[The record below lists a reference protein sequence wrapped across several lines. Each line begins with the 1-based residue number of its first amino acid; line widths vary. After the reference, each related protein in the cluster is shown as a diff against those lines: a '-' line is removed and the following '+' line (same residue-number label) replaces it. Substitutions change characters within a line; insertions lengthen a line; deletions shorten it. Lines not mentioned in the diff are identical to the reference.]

1 MADFLLYILKINLLA
16 AAVILLTAM
25 VSRNLARKYSVR
37 WKYRI
42 WLALAILLLLPMH
55 VPESW
60 NVVEIHVPAVFA
72 IKTQQSNLPQE
83 TGMAESA
90 DPETAGTQ
98 QEVLLSPDTVETSQA
113 AVQQR
118 SPENR
123 NTGNTETASVS
134 ARWISMEHAA
144 KLAAAIWAAGV
155 LFLGVKKALETHFA
169 GKVLRR
175 WNMPNWNRSLER
187 EYRKICKSMKVKH
200 APRLMLNSRLN
211 TPLLMGFCHPCIC
224 LPQTG
229 YTAEE
234 QELILRHELCHYRRK
249 DLLYKLLMNLLCII
263 YWFNPA
269 LWWMKKEADRDIEF
283 LCDETVMETR
293 TVQERILYNRLL
305 ARTAVG
311 KNSVSGLTTSF
322 NDSLMNLKK
331 RMVNIM
337 RAGEMKRGSA
347 ITACFLAL
355 FLLGNA
361 LTGCSVQGGA
371 GSSPTADGK
380 QTQTVDPGPE
390 SQDPSGEQM
399 PDTQGVSG
407 GETTDNSR
415 QVLDTQPLEDQSAEE
430 QNLPDENTGD
440 DVSSSVSP
448 TQTPQ
453 QPEETPEAE
462 ARPTDVPEENPVPTD
477 VPEEDPAPTDTPEE
491 DPEPTDTPPESAPSE
506 PEVELM
512 DYMNSNQVQEFAED
526 MGMEQVPGQMFGEEY
541 GHRYENSYAGI
552 EWQYIDE
559 DHYDWDN
566 PNRIYDYRGSVW
578 CEGSSEISVY
588 GATCGMNIDEVRE
601 TMRADGWDV
610 IGLYEN
616 AFLRYTASGYDRE
629 YVQFETDGTTITRWY
644 WCNWPE
650 GDF

>member
-55 VPESW
+55 VPDSW
-60 NVVEIHVPAVFA
+60 NVVEIHVPAVFS
-72 IKTQQSNLPQE
+72 IKTQQTNLPQE

-169 GKVLRR
+169 GKALRR

-249 DLLYKLLMNLLCII
+249 DLLYKLLMNLLCIV

-311 KNSVSGLTTSF
+311 KASVSGLTTSF

-331 RMVNIM
+331 RMLNIM

-355 FLLGNA
+355 FVLGNA

-371 GSSPTADGK
+371 GSSTTANGK

-399 PDTQGVSG
+399 PDTQ
-407 GETTDNSR
+407 
-415 QVLDTQPLEDQSAEE
+415 PLKDQSAEE
-430 QNLPDENTGD
+430 QNSPDENTGD

-453 QPEETPEAE
+453 QPEATPEAE
-462 ARPTDVPEENPVPTD
+462 ARPMDVPEEDPAPTD
-477 VPEEDPAPTDTPEE
+477 VPEEDPAPTDIPEE
-491 DPEPTDTPPESAPSE
+491 DPEPTDTPPESVPSE
-506 PEVELM
+506 PEVELI

-526 MGMEQVPGQMFGEEY
+526 MGMEQVSGQMFGEEY

-588 GATCGMNIDEVRE
+588 GVTCGMKIDEVRE

-610 IGLYEN
+610 IGLYEK

>member
-1 MADFLLYILKINLLA
+1 M
-16 AAVILLTAM
+16 
-25 VSRNLARKYSVR
+25 
-37 WKYRI
+37 
-42 WLALAILLLLPMH
+42 
-55 VPESW
+55 
-60 NVVEIHVPAVFA
+60 
-72 IKTQQSNLPQE
+72 
-83 TGMAESA
+83 
-90 DPETAGTQ
+90 
-98 QEVLLSPDTVETSQA
+98 
-113 AVQQR
+113 
-118 SPENR
+118 
-123 NTGNTETASVS
+123 
-134 ARWISMEHAA
+134 
-144 KLAAAIWAAGV
+144 
-155 LFLGVKKALETHFA
+155 
-169 GKVLRR
+169 
-175 WNMPNWNRSLER
+175 
-187 EYRKICKSMKVKH
+187 
-200 APRLMLNSRLN
+200 N

-249 DLLYKLLMNLLCII
+249 DLWYKLLMNLLCIV

-311 KNSVSGLTTSF
+311 KTSVSGLTTSF

-355 FLLGNA
+355 FVLGNA

-371 GSSPTADGK
+371 GSSTTANGK

-430 QNLPDENTGD
+430 QNSPDENTGD

-453 QPEETPEAE
+453 QPEATPEAE
-462 ARPTDVPEENPVPTD
+462 ARPTDVPEE
-477 VPEEDPAPTDTPEE
+477 DPAPTDIPEE
-491 DPEPTDTPPESAPSE
+491 DPEPTDTPPESVPSE
-506 PEVELM
+506 PEVELI

-601 TMRADGWDV
+601 TMSADGWDV

-616 AFLRYTASGYDRE
+616 AFLRDTASGYDRE
-629 YVQFETDGTTITRWY
+629 YVQFETDGTIITRWY

>member
-16 AAVILLTAM
+16 AAVILLTVI
-25 VSRNLARKYSVR
+25 VSGNLARKYSVR

-55 VPESW
+55 VPDSW
-60 NVVEIHVPAVFA
+60 NVVEIHVPAVFS
-72 IKTQQSNLPQE
+72 IKTQQSDLPQE

-169 GKVLRR
+169 GKALRR

-234 QELILRHELCHYRRK
+234 QELILRHELCHY
-249 DLLYKLLMNLLCII
+249 
-263 YWFNPA
+263 
-269 LWWMKKEADRDIEF
+269 
-283 LCDETVMETR
+283 
-293 TVQERILYNRLL
+293 
-305 ARTAVG
+305 
-311 KNSVSGLTTSF
+311 
-322 NDSLMNLKK
+322 
-331 RMVNIM
+331 
-337 RAGEMKRGSA
+337 
-347 ITACFLAL
+347 ACFLAL

-371 GSSPTADGK
+371 GSSTTANGK

-430 QNLPDENTGD
+430 QNSPDENTGD

-453 QPEETPEAE
+453 QPEATPEAE
-462 ARPTDVPEENPVPTD
+462 ARPMDVPEEDPAPTD
-477 VPEEDPAPTDTPEE
+477 VPEEDPAPTDIPEE
-491 DPEPTDTPPESAPSE
+491 DPEPTDTPPESVPSE
-506 PEVELM
+506 PEVELI

-526 MGMEQVPGQMFGEEY
+526 MGMEQVSGQMFGEEY

-601 TMRADGWDV
+601 TMSADGWDV

-616 AFLRYTASGYDRE
+616 AFLRDTASGYDRE

>member
-25 VSRNLARKYSVR
+25 VSRNLAQKYSVR

-55 VPESW
+55 VPDSW
-60 NVVEIHVPAVFA
+60 NVVEIHVPAVFS
-72 IKTQQSNLPQE
+72 IKTQQTNLPQE

-169 GKVLRR
+169 GKALRR

-234 QELILRHELCHYRRK
+234 QELILRHELCHYRSK
-249 DLLYKLLMNLLCII
+249 DLWYKLLMNLLCIV

-311 KNSVSGLTTSF
+311 KASVSGLTTSF

-331 RMVNIM
+331 RMLNIM

-355 FLLGNA
+355 FVLGNA

-371 GSSPTADGK
+371 GSSTTANGK

-399 PDTQGVSG
+399 PDTQ
-407 GETTDNSR
+407 
-415 QVLDTQPLEDQSAEE
+415 PLKDQSAEE
-430 QNLPDENTGD
+430 QNSPDENTGD

-453 QPEETPEAE
+453 QPEATPEAE
-462 ARPTDVPEENPVPTD
+462 ARPMD
-477 VPEEDPAPTDTPEE
+477 VPEEDPAPTDIPEE
-491 DPEPTDTPPESAPSE
+491 DPEPTDTPPESVPSE
-506 PEVELM
+506 PEVELI

-526 MGMEQVPGQMFGEEY
+526 MGMEQVSGQMFGEEY

-588 GATCGMNIDEVRE
+588 GVTCGMKIDEVRE
-601 TMRADGWDV
+601 KMRADGWDV
-610 IGLYEN
+610 IGLYEK

>member
-16 AAVILLTAM
+16 AAVILLTAI

-55 VPESW
+55 VPDSW
-60 NVVEIHVPAVFA
+60 NVVEIHVPAVFS
-72 IKTQQSNLPQE
+72 IKTQQTNLPQE

-144 KLAAAIWAAGV
+144 KLAAAIWAAGA

-169 GKVLRR
+169 GKALRR

-249 DLLYKLLMNLLCII
+249 DLWYKLLMNLLCIV

-311 KNSVSGLTTSF
+311 KTSVSGLTTSF

-331 RMVNIM
+331 RMMNIM

-355 FLLGNA
+355 FVLGNA

-371 GSSPTADGK
+371 GSSTTANGK

-399 PDTQGVSG
+399 SDTQGVSG

-430 QNLPDENTGD
+430 QNSPDENTGD

-453 QPEETPEAE
+453 QPEATPEAE
-462 ARPTDVPEENPVPTD
+462 ARPTDVPEE
-477 VPEEDPAPTDTPEE
+477 DPAPTDIPEE
-491 DPEPTDTPPESAPSE
+491 DPEPTDTPPESVPSE
-506 PEVELM
+506 PEVELI

-566 PNRIYDYRGSVW
+566 LNRIYDYRGSVW

-601 TMRADGWDV
+601 TMSADGWDV

-616 AFLRYTASGYDRE
+616 AFLRDTASGYDRE
-629 YVQFETDGTTITRWY
+629 YVQFETDGTIITRWY

>member
-55 VPESW
+55 VPDSL
-60 NVVEIHVPAVFA
+60 NVVEIHVPADFS
-72 IKTQQSNLPQE
+72 IKTQQTNLPQE

-169 GKVLRR
+169 GKALRR

-249 DLLYKLLMNLLCII
+249 DLWYKLLMNLLCIV

-311 KNSVSGLTTSF
+311 KTSVSGLTTSF

-331 RMVNIM
+331 RMMNIM

-355 FLLGNA
+355 FVLGNA

-371 GSSPTADGK
+371 GSSTTANGK

-415 QVLDTQPLEDQSAEE
+415 QVLDTQPLEDQSPEE
-430 QNLPDENTGD
+430 QNPPDENTGD

-453 QPEETPEAE
+453 QPEATPEAE
-462 ARPTDVPEENPVPTD
+462 AHPTD

-526 MGMEQVPGQMFGEEY
+526 MGMEQVPGQMFGAEN

>member
-16 AAVILLTAM
+16 AAVILLTVI
-25 VSRNLARKYSVR
+25 VSGNLARKYSVR

-55 VPESW
+55 VPDSW
-60 NVVEIHVPAVFA
+60 NVVEIHVPAVFS
-72 IKTQQSNLPQE
+72 IKTQQTNLPQE
-83 TGMAESA
+83 TVMAESA
-90 DPETAGTQ
+90 DSETAGTQ
-98 QEVLLSPDTVETSQA
+98 QEVLRSPDTVETSQA

-144 KLAAAIWAAGV
+144 KLAAAIWVAGA

-169 GKVLRR
+169 GKALRR

-249 DLLYKLLMNLLCII
+249 DLWYKLLMNLLCIV

-311 KNSVSGLTTSF
+311 KASVSGLTTSF

-331 RMVNIM
+331 RMLNIM

-355 FLLGNA
+355 FVLGNA

-371 GSSPTADGK
+371 GSSTTANGK

-430 QNLPDENTGD
+430 QNSPDENTGD
-440 DVSSSVSP
+440 DVSSSVLP

-453 QPEETPEAE
+453 QPEATPEAE
-462 ARPTDVPEENPVPTD
+462 ARPTD

-506 PEVELM
+506 PEVELI

-552 EWQYIDE
+552 EWQDIDE

-616 AFLRYTASGYDRE
+616 AFLRDTASGYDRE

>member
-25 VSRNLARKYSVR
+25 VSGNLARKYSVR

-55 VPESW
+55 VPDSW
-60 NVVEIHVPAVFA
+60 NVVEIHVPAVFS
-72 IKTQQSNLPQE
+72 IKTQQTNLPQE

-98 QEVLLSPDTVETSQA
+98 QEVLLSPDTGETSQA

-169 GKVLRR
+169 GKALRR

-249 DLLYKLLMNLLCII
+249 DLWYKLLMNLLCIV

-311 KNSVSGLTTSF
+311 KASVSGLTTSF

-331 RMVNIM
+331 RMMNIM

-355 FLLGNA
+355 FVLGNA

-371 GSSPTADGK
+371 GSSTTANGK

-399 PDTQGVSG
+399 PDTQ
-407 GETTDNSR
+407 
-415 QVLDTQPLEDQSAEE
+415 PLKDQSAEE
-430 QNLPDENTGD
+430 QNSPDENTGD

-453 QPEETPEAE
+453 QPEATPEAE
-462 ARPTDVPEENPVPTD
+462 ARPTDVPEEDPAPTD
-477 VPEEDPAPTDTPEE
+477 VPEEDPASTDIPEE
-491 DPEPTDTPPESAPSE
+491 DPEPTDTPPESVPSE

>member
-55 VPESW
+55 VPDSL
-60 NVVEIHVPAVFA
+60 NVVEIHVPADFS
-72 IKTQQSNLPQE
+72 IKTQQTNLPQE

-98 QEVLLSPDTVETSQA
+98 QEVLRSPDTVETSQA

-169 GKVLRR
+169 GKALRR

-249 DLLYKLLMNLLCII
+249 DLWYKLLMNLLCIV

-331 RMVNIM
+331 RMMKIM

-355 FLLGNA
+355 FVLGNA

-371 GSSPTADGK
+371 GSSTTANGK

-399 PDTQGVSG
+399 PDTQ
-407 GETTDNSR
+407 
-415 QVLDTQPLEDQSAEE
+415 PLKDQSAEE
-430 QNLPDENTGD
+430 QNSPDENTGD
-440 DVSSSVSP
+440 DVSSFVSP

-453 QPEETPEAE
+453 QPEATPEAE
-462 ARPTDVPEENPVPTD
+462 ARPMDVPEEDPAPTD
-477 VPEEDPAPTDTPEE
+477 VPEEDPAPTDIPEE
-491 DPEPTDTPPESAPSE
+491 DPEPTDTPPESVPSE

-601 TMRADGWDV
+601 TMSADGWDV

>member
-1 MADFLLYILKINLLA
+1 
-16 AAVILLTAM
+16 
-25 VSRNLARKYSVR
+25 
-37 WKYRI
+37 
-42 WLALAILLLLPMH
+42 
-55 VPESW
+55 
-60 NVVEIHVPAVFA
+60 
-72 IKTQQSNLPQE
+72 
-83 TGMAESA
+83 MAESA

-169 GKVLRR
+169 GKALRR
-175 WNMPNWNRSLER
+175 WNMPNWNCSLER

-249 DLLYKLLMNLLCII
+249 DLWYKLLMNLLCII

-311 KNSVSGLTTSF
+311 KTSVSGLTTSF

-355 FLLGNA
+355 FVLGNA

-371 GSSPTADGK
+371 GSSTTANGK

-430 QNLPDENTGD
+430 QNSPDENTGD

-453 QPEETPEAE
+453 QPEATPEAE
-462 ARPTDVPEENPVPTD
+462 ARPTDVPEE
-477 VPEEDPAPTDTPEE
+477 DPAPTDIPEE
-491 DPEPTDTPPESAPSE
+491 DPEPTDTPPESATSE
-506 PEVELM
+506 PEVELI

-566 PNRIYDYRGSVW
+566 LNRIYDYRGSVW

-601 TMRADGWDV
+601 TMSADGWDV

-616 AFLRYTASGYDRE
+616 AFLRDTASGYDRE
-629 YVQFETDGTTITRWY
+629 YVQFETDGTIITRWY

>member
-25 VSRNLARKYSVR
+25 VSRNLAQKYSVR

-55 VPESW
+55 VPDSW
-60 NVVEIHVPAVFA
+60 NVVEIHVPAVFS
-72 IKTQQSNLPQE
+72 IKTQQTNLPQE

-169 GKVLRR
+169 GKALRR

-187 EYRKICKSMKVKH
+187 EYRKNCKSMKVKH

-249 DLLYKLLMNLLCII
+249 DLWYKLLMNLLCIV

-311 KNSVSGLTTSF
+311 KASVSGLTTSF

-331 RMVNIM
+331 RMLNIM

-355 FLLGNA
+355 FVLGNA

-371 GSSPTADGK
+371 GSSTTANGK

-399 PDTQGVSG
+399 PDTQ
-407 GETTDNSR
+407 
-415 QVLDTQPLEDQSAEE
+415 PLKDQSAEE
-430 QNLPDENTGD
+430 QNSPDENTGD

-453 QPEETPEAE
+453 QPEATPEAE
-462 ARPTDVPEENPVPTD
+462 ARPMD
-477 VPEEDPAPTDTPEE
+477 VPEEDPAPTDIPEE
-491 DPEPTDTPPESAPSE
+491 DPEPTDTPPESVPSE
-506 PEVELM
+506 PEVELI

-526 MGMEQVPGQMFGEEY
+526 MGMEQVSGQMFGEEY

-588 GATCGMNIDEVRE
+588 GVTCGMKIDEVRE
-601 TMRADGWDV
+601 KMRADGWDV
-610 IGLYEN
+610 IGLYEK
-616 AFLRYTASGYDRE
+616 AFLRYTASGYDQE

>member
-1 MADFLLYILKINLLA
+1 
-16 AAVILLTAM
+16 
-25 VSRNLARKYSVR
+25 
-37 WKYRI
+37 
-42 WLALAILLLLPMH
+42 
-55 VPESW
+55 
-60 NVVEIHVPAVFA
+60 
-72 IKTQQSNLPQE
+72 
-83 TGMAESA
+83 MAESA
-90 DPETAGTQ
+90 DSETAGTQ
-98 QEVLLSPDTVETSQA
+98 QEVLRSPDTVETSQA
-113 AVQQR
+113 AVQHR

-123 NTGNTETASVS
+123 NTGNTETASAS

-144 KLAAAIWAAGV
+144 KLAVTIWAAGV
-155 LFLGVKKALETHFA
+155 LLLGVKKAVETYLA
-169 GKVLRR
+169 GKALRR

-249 DLLYKLLMNLLCII
+249 DLWYKLLMNLLCIV

-311 KNSVSGLTTSF
+311 KASVSGLTTSF

-331 RMVNIM
+331 RMLNIM

-355 FLLGNA
+355 FVLGNA

-371 GSSPTADGK
+371 GSSTTANGK

-430 QNLPDENTGD
+430 QNSPDENTGD

-453 QPEETPEAE
+453 QPEATPEAE
-462 ARPTDVPEENPVPTD
+462 ARPMD
-477 VPEEDPAPTDTPEE
+477 VPEEDPAPTDIPEE

-506 PEVELM
+506 PEVELI

-616 AFLRYTASGYDRE
+616 AFLRDTASGYDRE

>member
-1 MADFLLYILKINLLA
+1 
-16 AAVILLTAM
+16 
-25 VSRNLARKYSVR
+25 
-37 WKYRI
+37 
-42 WLALAILLLLPMH
+42 
-55 VPESW
+55 
-60 NVVEIHVPAVFA
+60 
-72 IKTQQSNLPQE
+72 
-83 TGMAESA
+83 
-90 DPETAGTQ
+90 
-98 QEVLLSPDTVETSQA
+98 
-113 AVQQR
+113 
-118 SPENR
+118 
-123 NTGNTETASVS
+123 
-134 ARWISMEHAA
+134 MEHAA

-169 GKVLRR
+169 GKALRR

-249 DLLYKLLMNLLCII
+249 DLWYKLLMNLLCIV

-311 KNSVSGLTTSF
+311 KASVSGLTTSF

-331 RMVNIM
+331 RMLNIM

-355 FLLGNA
+355 FVLGNA

-371 GSSPTADGK
+371 GSSTTANGK

-430 QNLPDENTGD
+430 QNSPDENTGD

-453 QPEETPEAE
+453 QPEATPEA
-462 ARPTDVPEENPVPTD
+462 
-477 VPEEDPAPTDTPEE
+477 
-491 DPEPTDTPPESAPSE
+491 
-506 PEVELM
+506 
-512 DYMNSNQVQEFAED
+512 
-526 MGMEQVPGQMFGEEY
+526 
-541 GHRYENSYAGI
+541 
-552 EWQYIDE
+552 
-559 DHYDWDN
+559 
-566 PNRIYDYRGSVW
+566 
-578 CEGSSEISVY
+578 
-588 GATCGMNIDEVRE
+588 
-601 TMRADGWDV
+601 MRADGWDV

>member
-55 VPESW
+55 VPDSW
-60 NVVEIHVPAVFA
+60 NVVEIHVPAVFS
-72 IKTQQSNLPQE
+72 IKTQQTNLPQE

-169 GKVLRR
+169 GKALRR
-175 WNMPNWNRSLER
+175 WNMPNWNCSLER

-249 DLLYKLLMNLLCII
+249 DLWYKLLMNLLCII

-311 KNSVSGLTTSF
+311 KTSVSGLTTSF

-355 FLLGNA
+355 FVLGNA

-371 GSSPTADGK
+371 GSSTTANGK

-430 QNLPDENTGD
+430 QNSPDENTGD

-453 QPEETPEAE
+453 QPEATPEAE
-462 ARPTDVPEENPVPTD
+462 ARPTDVPEE
-477 VPEEDPAPTDTPEE
+477 DPAPTDIPEE
-491 DPEPTDTPPESAPSE
+491 DPEPTDTPPESATSE
-506 PEVELM
+506 PEVELI

-566 PNRIYDYRGSVW
+566 LNRIYDYRGSVW

-601 TMRADGWDV
+601 TMSADGWDV

-616 AFLRYTASGYDRE
+616 AFLRDTASGYDRE
-629 YVQFETDGTTITRWY
+629 YVQFETDGTIITRWY

>member
-25 VSRNLARKYSVR
+25 VSRNLAQKYSVR

-55 VPESW
+55 VPDSW
-60 NVVEIHVPAVFA
+60 NVVEIHVPAVFS
-72 IKTQQSNLPQE
+72 IKTQQTNLPQE

-169 GKVLRR
+169 GKALRR

-249 DLLYKLLMNLLCII
+249 DLWYKLLMNLLCIV

-311 KNSVSGLTTSF
+311 KASVSGLTTSF

-331 RMVNIM
+331 RMLNIM

-355 FLLGNA
+355 FVLGNA

-371 GSSPTADGK
+371 GSSTTANGK

-399 PDTQGVSG
+399 PDTQ
-407 GETTDNSR
+407 
-415 QVLDTQPLEDQSAEE
+415 PLKDQSAEE
-430 QNLPDENTGD
+430 QNSPDENTGD

-453 QPEETPEAE
+453 QPEATPEAE
-462 ARPTDVPEENPVPTD
+462 ARPMD
-477 VPEEDPAPTDTPEE
+477 VPEEDPAPTDIPEE
-491 DPEPTDTPPESAPSE
+491 DPEPTDTPPESVPSE
-506 PEVELM
+506 PEVELI

-526 MGMEQVPGQMFGEEY
+526 MGMEQVSGQMFGEEY

-588 GATCGMNIDEVRE
+588 GVTCGMKIDEVRE
-601 TMRADGWDV
+601 KMRADGWDV
-610 IGLYEN
+610 IGLYEK

>member
-1 MADFLLYILKINLLA
+1 
-16 AAVILLTAM
+16 
-25 VSRNLARKYSVR
+25 
-37 WKYRI
+37 
-42 WLALAILLLLPMH
+42 
-55 VPESW
+55 
-60 NVVEIHVPAVFA
+60 
-72 IKTQQSNLPQE
+72 
-83 TGMAESA
+83 
-90 DPETAGTQ
+90 
-98 QEVLLSPDTVETSQA
+98 
-113 AVQQR
+113 
-118 SPENR
+118 
-123 NTGNTETASVS
+123 
-134 ARWISMEHAA
+134 MEHAA
-144 KLAAAIWAAGV
+144 KLAAAIWAAGA

-169 GKVLRR
+169 GKALRR

-229 YTAEE
+229 YTVEE

-249 DLLYKLLMNLLCII
+249 DLWYKLLMNLLCIV

-311 KNSVSGLTTSF
+311 KASVSGLTTSF

-331 RMVNIM
+331 RMMNIM

-371 GSSPTADGK
+371 GSSPTANGK

-430 QNLPDENTGD
+430 QNSPDENTGD
-440 DVSSSVSP
+440 DVSSSVLP

-453 QPEETPEAE
+453 QPEATPEAE
-462 ARPTDVPEENPVPTD
+462 ARPTD

-506 PEVELM
+506 PEVELI

-552 EWQYIDE
+552 EWQDIDE

-616 AFLRYTASGYDRE
+616 AFLRDTASGYDRE

>member
-25 VSRNLARKYSVR
+25 VSRNLAQKYSVR

-55 VPESW
+55 VPDSW
-60 NVVEIHVPAVFA
+60 NVVEIHVPAVFS
-72 IKTQQSNLPQE
+72 IKTQQSNLPKV

-90 DPETAGTQ
+90 EPETAGTQ
-98 QEVLLSPDTVETSQA
+98 QDVLQSSDTGETSQA
-113 AVQQR
+113 AVQQQ

-123 NTGNTETASVS
+123 NTGISETASASV
-134 ARWISMEHAA
+134 RRISMEHAA

-169 GKVLRR
+169 GKALRR

-249 DLLYKLLMNLLCII
+249 DLWYKLLMNLLCIV

-311 KNSVSGLTTSF
+311 KASVSGLTTSF

-331 RMVNIM
+331 RMLNIM

-355 FLLGNA
+355 FVLGNA

-371 GSSPTADGK
+371 GSSTTANGK

-399 PDTQGVSG
+399 PDTQ
-407 GETTDNSR
+407 
-415 QVLDTQPLEDQSAEE
+415 PLKDQSAEE
-430 QNLPDENTGD
+430 QNSPDENTGD

-453 QPEETPEAE
+453 QPEATPEAE
-462 ARPTDVPEENPVPTD
+462 ARPTD

-526 MGMEQVPGQMFGEEY
+526 MGMEQVSGQMFGEEY

-552 EWQYIDE
+552 DWQYIDE
-559 DHYDWDN
+559 EHYDWDN

-588 GATCGMNIDEVRE
+588 GVTCGMNIDEVRE
-601 TMRADGWDV
+601 KMRAEGWDV

-616 AFLRYTASGYDRE
+616 AFLRDTASGYDRE

>member
-55 VPESW
+55 VPDSL
-60 NVVEIHVPAVFA
+60 NVVEIHVPADFS
-72 IKTQQSNLPQE
+72 IKTQQTNLPQE

-169 GKVLRR
+169 GKALRR

-249 DLLYKLLMNLLCII
+249 DLWYKLLMNLLCIV

-311 KNSVSGLTTSF
+311 KASVSGLTTSF

-331 RMVNIM
+331 RMMNIM

-355 FLLGNA
+355 FVLGNA

-371 GSSPTADGK
+371 GSSTTANGK

-399 PDTQGVSG
+399 PDTQ
-407 GETTDNSR
+407 
-415 QVLDTQPLEDQSAEE
+415 PLKDQSAEE
-430 QNLPDENTGD
+430 QNSPDENTGD

-453 QPEETPEAE
+453 QPEATPEAE
-462 ARPTDVPEENPVPTD
+462 ARPTD

>member
-1 MADFLLYILKINLLA
+1 MAEFFLYILKINLLA

-55 VPESW
+55 VPDSW
-60 NVVEIHVPAVFA
+60 NVVEIHVPAVFS
-72 IKTQQSNLPQE
+72 IKTQQTNLPQE
-83 TGMAESA
+83 TVMAESA
-90 DPETAGTQ
+90 DSETAGTQ
-98 QEVLLSPDTVETSQA
+98 QEVLRSPDTVETSQA

-169 GKVLRR
+169 GKALRR

-249 DLLYKLLMNLLCII
+249 DLWYKLLMNLLCIV

-311 KNSVSGLTTSF
+311 KTSVSGLTTSF

-331 RMVNIM
+331 RMMNIM

-371 GSSPTADGK
+371 GSSTTANGK

-430 QNLPDENTGD
+430 QNSPDENTGD

-453 QPEETPEAE
+453 QPEATPEA
-462 ARPTDVPEENPVPTD
+462 
-477 VPEEDPAPTDTPEE
+477 
-491 DPEPTDTPPESAPSE
+491 
-506 PEVELM
+506 
-512 DYMNSNQVQEFAED
+512 
-526 MGMEQVPGQMFGEEY
+526 
-541 GHRYENSYAGI
+541 
-552 EWQYIDE
+552 
-559 DHYDWDN
+559 
-566 PNRIYDYRGSVW
+566 
-578 CEGSSEISVY
+578 
-588 GATCGMNIDEVRE
+588 
-601 TMRADGWDV
+601 MRADGWDV
-610 IGLYEN
+610 IGLYEK

>member
-55 VPESW
+55 VPDSW
-60 NVVEIHVPAVFA
+60 NVVEIHVPAVFS
-72 IKTQQSNLPQE
+72 IKTQQTNLPQE
-83 TGMAESA
+83 TVMAESA
-90 DPETAGTQ
+90 DSETAGTQ
-98 QEVLLSPDTVETSQA
+98 QEVLRSPDTVETSQA

-169 GKVLRR
+169 GKALRR

-249 DLLYKLLMNLLCII
+249 DLWYKLLMNLLCIV

-331 RMVNIM
+331 RMMNIM

-355 FLLGNA
+355 FVLGNA

-371 GSSPTADGK
+371 GSSTTANGK

-399 PDTQGVSG
+399 PDTQ
-407 GETTDNSR
+407 
-415 QVLDTQPLEDQSAEE
+415 PLKDQSAEE
-430 QNLPDENTGD
+430 QNSPDENTGD

-453 QPEETPEAE
+453 QPEATPEAE
-462 ARPTDVPEENPVPTD
+462 ARPTD

-526 MGMEQVPGQMFGEEY
+526 MGMEQVSGQMFGEEY

-601 TMRADGWDV
+601 KMRADGWDV
-610 IGLYEN
+610 IGLYEK

>member
-55 VPESW
+55 VPDSW
-60 NVVEIHVPAVFA
+60 NVVEIHVPAVFS
-72 IKTQQSNLPQE
+72 IKTQQTNLPQE

-169 GKVLRR
+169 GKALRR
-175 WNMPNWNRSLER
+175 WNMPNWNCSLER

-249 DLLYKLLMNLLCII
+249 DLWYKLLMNLLCII

-311 KNSVSGLTTSF
+311 KTSVSGLTTSF

-355 FLLGNA
+355 FVLGNA

-371 GSSPTADGK
+371 GSSTTANGK

-430 QNLPDENTGD
+430 QNSPDENTGD

-453 QPEETPEAE
+453 QPEATPEAE
-462 ARPTDVPEENPVPTD
+462 ARPTDVPEE
-477 VPEEDPAPTDTPEE
+477 DPAPTDIPEE
-491 DPEPTDTPPESAPSE
+491 DPEPTDTPPESVPSE
-506 PEVELM
+506 PEVELI

-566 PNRIYDYRGSVW
+566 LNRIYDYRGSVW

-601 TMRADGWDV
+601 TMSADGWDV

-616 AFLRYTASGYDRE
+616 AFLRDTASGYDRE
-629 YVQFETDGTTITRWY
+629 YVQFETDGTIITRWY

>member
-55 VPESW
+55 VPDSW
-60 NVVEIHVPAVFA
+60 NVVEIHVPAVFS
-72 IKTQQSNLPQE
+72 IKTQQTNLPQE

-90 DPETAGTQ
+90 DPEIAGTQ
-98 QEVLLSPDTVETSQA
+98 QEVLLSPDTVETSQV

-144 KLAAAIWAAGV
+144 KLATAIWAAGV

-169 GKVLRR
+169 GKALRR

-249 DLLYKLLMNLLCII
+249 DLWYKLLMNLLCIV

-311 KNSVSGLTTSF
+311 KASVSGLTTSF

-331 RMVNIM
+331 RMMNIM

-355 FLLGNA
+355 FVLGHA

-371 GSSPTADGK
+371 GSSTTANGK

-430 QNLPDENTGD
+430 QNSPDENTGD

-453 QPEETPEAE
+453 QPEATPEAE
-462 ARPTDVPEENPVPTD
+462 ARPMD
-477 VPEEDPAPTDTPEE
+477 VPEEDPAPTDIPEE
-491 DPEPTDTPPESAPSE
+491 DPEPTDTPPESVPSE
-506 PEVELM
+506 PEVELI

-526 MGMEQVPGQMFGEEY
+526 MGMEQVSGQMFGEEY

-588 GATCGMNIDEVRE
+588 GVTCGMKIDEVRE

-610 IGLYEN
+610 IGLYEK

>member
-55 VPESW
+55 VPDSW
-60 NVVEIHVPAVFA
+60 NVVEIHVPAVFS
-72 IKTQQSNLPQE
+72 IKTQQTNLPQE

-169 GKVLRR
+169 GKALRR

-249 DLLYKLLMNLLCII
+249 DLWYKLLMNLLCIV

-311 KNSVSGLTTSF
+311 KASVSGLTTSF

-331 RMVNIM
+331 RMMNIM

-355 FLLGNA
+355 FVLGNA

-371 GSSPTADGK
+371 GSSTTANGK

-399 PDTQGVSG
+399 PDTQ
-407 GETTDNSR
+407 
-415 QVLDTQPLEDQSAEE
+415 PLKDQSAEE
-430 QNLPDENTGD
+430 QNSPDENTGD

-453 QPEETPEAE
+453 QPEATPEAE
-462 ARPTDVPEENPVPTD
+462 ARPTD

-601 TMRADGWDV
+601 KMRADGWDV

>member
-16 AAVILLTAM
+16 AAVILLTVI
-25 VSRNLARKYSVR
+25 VSGNLARKYSVR

-55 VPESW
+55 VPDSW
-60 NVVEIHVPAVFA
+60 NVVEIHVPAVFS
-72 IKTQQSNLPQE
+72 IKTQQSDLPQE

-144 KLAAAIWAAGV
+144 KLAAAIWAAGA

-169 GKVLRR
+169 GKALRR

-249 DLLYKLLMNLLCII
+249 DLWYKLLMNLLCIV

-311 KNSVSGLTTSF
+311 KTSVSGLTTSF

-355 FLLGNA
+355 FVLGNA

-371 GSSPTADGK
+371 GSSTTANGK

-399 PDTQGVSG
+399 LDTQGVSG

-430 QNLPDENTGD
+430 QNSPDENTGD

-453 QPEETPEAE
+453 QPEATLEAE
-462 ARPTDVPEENPVPTD
+462 ARPTD
-477 VPEEDPAPTDTPEE
+477 VPEEDPAPTDIPEE
-491 DPEPTDTPPESAPSE
+491 DPEPTDTPPESVPSE
-506 PEVELM
+506 PEVELI

-601 TMRADGWDV
+601 KMRADGWDV
-610 IGLYEN
+610 IGLN
-616 AFLRYTASGYDRE
+616 QKAFLRDTGSGYDRE
-629 YVQFETDGTTITRWY
+629 YVQFEIDGTTITQWY

>member
-55 VPESW
+55 VPDSW
-60 NVVEIHVPAVFA
+60 NVVEIHVPAVFS
-72 IKTQQSNLPQE
+72 IKTQQTNLPQE
-83 TGMAESA
+83 TVMAESA
-90 DPETAGTQ
+90 DSETAGTQ
-98 QEVLLSPDTVETSQA
+98 QEVLRSPDTVETSQA

-169 GKVLRR
+169 GKALRR

-249 DLLYKLLMNLLCII
+249 DLWYKLLMNLLCIV

-311 KNSVSGLTTSF
+311 KASVSGLTTSF

-331 RMVNIM
+331 RMMNIM

-355 FLLGNA
+355 FVLGNA

-371 GSSPTADGK
+371 GSSTTANGK

-399 PDTQGVSG
+399 PDTQ
-407 GETTDNSR
+407 
-415 QVLDTQPLEDQSAEE
+415 PLKDQSAEE
-430 QNLPDENTGD
+430 QNSPDENTGD

-453 QPEETPEAE
+453 QPEATPEAE
-462 ARPTDVPEENPVPTD
+462 ARPTD

-526 MGMEQVPGQMFGEEY
+526 MGMEQVSGQMFGEEY

-552 EWQYIDE
+552 DWQYIDE
-559 DHYDWDN
+559 EHYDWDN

-588 GATCGMNIDEVRE
+588 GVTCGMNIDEVRE
-601 TMRADGWDV
+601 KMRADGWDV

>member
-55 VPESW
+55 VPDSL
-60 NVVEIHVPAVFA
+60 NVVEIHVPADFS
-72 IKTQQSNLPQE
+72 IKTQQTNLPQE
-83 TGMAESA
+83 TVMAESA
-90 DPETAGTQ
+90 DSETAGTQ
-98 QEVLLSPDTVETSQA
+98 QEVLRSPDTVETSQA

-169 GKVLRR
+169 GKALRR

-371 GSSPTADGK
+371 GSSPTANGK

-399 PDTQGVSG
+399 PDTQ
-407 GETTDNSR
+407 
-415 QVLDTQPLEDQSAEE
+415 PLKDQSAEE
-430 QNLPDENTGD
+430 QNSPDENTGD

>member
-16 AAVILLTAM
+16 AAVILLTVI
-25 VSRNLARKYSVR
+25 VSGNLARKYSVR

-42 WLALAILLLLPMH
+42 WLALAILLLFPMH
-55 VPESW
+55 VPDSW
-60 NVVEIHVPAVFA
+60 NVVEIHVPAVFSS
-72 IKTQQSNLPQE
+72 KTQQSNLPQE
-83 TGMAESA
+83 TGMAEPA

-98 QEVLLSPDTVETSQA
+98 QEVLLSSDTGETSQA
-113 AVQQR
+113 AVQHR

-123 NTGNTETASVS
+123 NTGNTETASAS

-144 KLAAAIWAAGV
+144 KLAVTIWAAGV
-155 LFLGVKKALETHFA
+155 LLLGVKKAVETYLA
-169 GKVLRR
+169 GKALRR

-187 EYRKICKSMKVKH
+187 EYRKICKSMKVKR

-211 TPLLMGFCHPCIC
+211 TPLLMGFWHPCIC

-249 DLLYKLLMNLLCII
+249 DLWYKLLMHLLCIV

-355 FLLGNA
+355 FVLGNA

-371 GSSPTADGK
+371 GSSTTANGK

-399 PDTQGVSG
+399 PDTQ
-407 GETTDNSR
+407 
-415 QVLDTQPLEDQSAEE
+415 PLKDQSAEE
-430 QNLPDENTGD
+430 QNSPDENTGD

-453 QPEETPEAE
+453 QPEATPEAE
-462 ARPTDVPEENPVPTD
+462 ARPMD
-477 VPEEDPAPTDTPEE
+477 VPEEDPAPTDIPEE
-491 DPEPTDTPPESAPSE
+491 DPEPTDTPPESVPSE
-506 PEVELM
+506 PEVELI

-526 MGMEQVPGQMFGEEY
+526 MGMEQVSGQMFGEEY

-588 GATCGMNIDEVRE
+588 GVTCGMKIDEVRE
-601 TMRADGWDV
+601 KMRADGWDV
-610 IGLYEN
+610 IGLYEK

>member
-55 VPESW
+55 VPDSW
-60 NVVEIHVPAVFA
+60 NVVEIHVPAVFS
-72 IKTQQSNLPQE
+72 IKTQQTNLPQE
-83 TGMAESA
+83 TVMAESA
-90 DPETAGTQ
+90 DSETAGTQ
-98 QEVLLSPDTVETSQA
+98 QEVLRSPDTVETSQA

-169 GKVLRR
+169 GKALRR

-249 DLLYKLLMNLLCII
+249 DLWYKLLMNLLCIV

-311 KNSVSGLTTSF
+311 KASVSGLTTSF

-331 RMVNIM
+331 RMLNIM

-355 FLLGNA
+355 FVLGNA

-371 GSSPTADGK
+371 GSSTTANGK

-399 PDTQGVSG
+399 PDTQ
-407 GETTDNSR
+407 
-415 QVLDTQPLEDQSAEE
+415 PLKDQSAEE
-430 QNLPDENTGD
+430 QNSPDENTGD

-453 QPEETPEAE
+453 QPEATPEAE
-462 ARPTDVPEENPVPTD
+462 ARPTD

-526 MGMEQVPGQMFGEEY
+526 MGMEQVSGQMFGEEY

-552 EWQYIDE
+552 DWQYIDE
-559 DHYDWDN
+559 EHYDWDN

-588 GATCGMNIDEVRE
+588 GVTCGMNIDEVRE
-601 TMRADGWDV
+601 KMRADGWDV

>member
-16 AAVILLTAM
+16 AAVILLTAI

-55 VPESW
+55 VPDSW
-60 NVVEIHVPAVFA
+60 NVVEIHVPAVFS
-72 IKTQQSNLPQE
+72 IKTQQTNLPQE

-144 KLAAAIWAAGV
+144 KLAAAIWAAGA
-155 LFLGVKKALETHFA
+155 LFLAVKKALETHFA
-169 GKVLRR
+169 GKALRR

-229 YTAEE
+229 YTVEE

-249 DLLYKLLMNLLCII
+249 DLWYKLLMNLLCIV

-311 KNSVSGLTTSF
+311 KTSVSGLTTSF

-331 RMVNIM
+331 RMMNIM

-371 GSSPTADGK
+371 GSSTTANGK

-399 PDTQGVSG
+399 PDTQ
-407 GETTDNSR
+407 
-415 QVLDTQPLEDQSAEE
+415 PLKDQSAEE
-430 QNLPDENTGD
+430 QNSPDENTGD

-453 QPEETPEAE
+453 QPEATPEAE
-462 ARPTDVPEENPVPTD
+462 ARPTD

-491 DPEPTDTPPESAPSE
+491 DPEPTDTPPESVPSE
-506 PEVELM
+506 PEVELI

-601 TMRADGWDV
+601 TMSADGWDV

>member
-25 VSRNLARKYSVR
+25 VSGNLARKYSVR

-55 VPESW
+55 VPDSW
-60 NVVEIHVPAVFA
+60 NVVEIHVPAVFS
-72 IKTQQSNLPQE
+72 IKTQQSDLPQE

-144 KLAAAIWAAGV
+144 KLAAAIWAAGA

-169 GKVLRR
+169 GKALRR

-229 YTAEE
+229 YTVEE
-234 QELILRHELCHYRRK
+234 QELILRHELCYYRRK
-249 DLLYKLLMNLLCII
+249 DLWYKLLMNLLCII

-380 QTQTVDPGPE
+380 QTQTVDPEPE

-430 QNLPDENTGD
+430 QNSPDENTGD

-453 QPEETPEAE
+453 QPEATPEA
-462 ARPTDVPEENPVPTD
+462 
-477 VPEEDPAPTDTPEE
+477 
-491 DPEPTDTPPESAPSE
+491 
-506 PEVELM
+506 
-512 DYMNSNQVQEFAED
+512 
-526 MGMEQVPGQMFGEEY
+526 
-541 GHRYENSYAGI
+541 
-552 EWQYIDE
+552 
-559 DHYDWDN
+559 
-566 PNRIYDYRGSVW
+566 
-578 CEGSSEISVY
+578 
-588 GATCGMNIDEVRE
+588 
-601 TMRADGWDV
+601 MRADGWDV
-610 IGLYEN
+610 IGLYEK

>member
-55 VPESW
+55 VPDSW
-60 NVVEIHVPAVFA
+60 NVVEIHVPAVFS
-72 IKTQQSNLPQE
+72 IKTQQTNLPQE
-83 TGMAESA
+83 TVMAESA
-90 DPETAGTQ
+90 DSETAGTQ
-98 QEVLLSPDTVETSQA
+98 QEVLRSPDTVETSQA

-169 GKVLRR
+169 GKALRR

-249 DLLYKLLMNLLCII
+249 DLWYKLLMNLLCIV

-311 KNSVSGLTTSF
+311 KASVSGLTTSF

-331 RMVNIM
+331 RMLNIM

-355 FLLGNA
+355 FVLGNA

-371 GSSPTADGK
+371 GSSTTANGK

-399 PDTQGVSG
+399 PDTQ
-407 GETTDNSR
+407 
-415 QVLDTQPLEDQSAEE
+415 PLKDQSAEE
-430 QNLPDENTGD
+430 QNSPDENTGD

-453 QPEETPEAE
+453 QPEATPEAE
-462 ARPTDVPEENPVPTD
+462 ARPMD
-477 VPEEDPAPTDTPEE
+477 VPEEDPAPTDIPEE
-491 DPEPTDTPPESAPSE
+491 DPEPTDTPPESVPSE
-506 PEVELM
+506 PEVELI

-526 MGMEQVPGQMFGEEY
+526 MGMEQVSGQMFGEEY

-588 GATCGMNIDEVRE
+588 GVTCGMKIDEVRE
-601 TMRADGWDV
+601 KMRADGWDV
-610 IGLYEN
+610 IGLYEK

>member
-16 AAVILLTAM
+16 AAVILLTVI
-25 VSRNLARKYSVR
+25 VSGNLARKYSVR

-55 VPESW
+55 VPDSW
-60 NVVEIHVPAVFA
+60 NVVEIHVPAVFS
-72 IKTQQSNLPQE
+72 IKTQQSDLPQE

-144 KLAAAIWAAGV
+144 KLAAAIWAAGA

-169 GKVLRR
+169 GKALRR

-249 DLLYKLLMNLLCII
+249 DLWYKLLMNLLCIV

-311 KNSVSGLTTSF
+311 KTSVSGLTTSF

-355 FLLGNA
+355 FVLGNA

-371 GSSPTADGK
+371 GSSTTANGK

-399 PDTQGVSG
+399 LDTQGVSG

-430 QNLPDENTGD
+430 QNSPDENTGD

-453 QPEETPEAE
+453 QPEATLEAE
-462 ARPTDVPEENPVPTD
+462 ARPTD
-477 VPEEDPAPTDTPEE
+477 VPEEDPAPTDIPEE
-491 DPEPTDTPPESAPSE
+491 DPEPTDTPPESVPSE
-506 PEVELM
+506 PEVELI

-601 TMRADGWDV
+601 TMSADGWDV

-616 AFLRYTASGYDRE
+616 AFLRDTASGYDRE
-629 YVQFETDGTTITRWY
+629 YVQFETDGTIITRWY